1 MNSGKIEI
9 QNKEINLKLK
19 KKKNY
24 RLCFR

>member
-9 QNKEINLKLK
+9 QNKEINLQFK